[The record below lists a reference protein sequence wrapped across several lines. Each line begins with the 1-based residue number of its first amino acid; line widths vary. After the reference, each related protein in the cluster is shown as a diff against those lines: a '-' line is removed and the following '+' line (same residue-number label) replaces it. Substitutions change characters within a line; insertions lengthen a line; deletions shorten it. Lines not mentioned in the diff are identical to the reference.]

1 MKMPALIAGQLS
13 GVTAVAVVLLLSACA
28 VKPPSPDWQ
37 MNAQSAM
44 DRSVSAYLSGNTR
57 VEALE
62 FDKARS
68 EIARTGRPELM
79 ARVEL
84 LRCAGRV
91 ASLVFESCSGFEK
104 LRPDAN
110 PPERAYADYL
120 GARLQPQDI
129 GLLPPQQRAAA
140 SANADVTAVKS
151 IADPLSRLVAA
162 GVLFQSGQA
171 SPAIMTLAVD
181 TASHQGW
188 RRPLLAWL
196 LVQARRAEQAG
207 DLTEAERLRRRI
219 SLVQDSPATGP
230 KP

>member
-1 MKMPALIAGQLS
+1 MKMPTLFAGLFSRGSALAM
-13 GVTAVAVVLLLSACA
+13 ALLLSACA
-28 VKPPSPDWQ
+28 SKPPPPDWQ

-44 DRSVSAYLSGNTR
+44 DRSVSAYLAGNTR

-79 ARVEL
+79 ARAEL

-91 ASLVFESCSGFEK
+91 ASLVFEACSGFEK
-104 LRPDAN
+104 LRQDAK

-120 GARLQPQDI
+120 GARLQLQDI
-129 GLLPPQQRAAA
+129 KLLPPQQRAAA
-140 SANADVTAVKS
+140 SADAGAVKS
-151 IADPLSRLVAA
+151 ITDPLSRLVAA
-162 GVLFQSGQA
+162 GVLFQTGQA
-171 SPAIMTLAVD
+171 SPAIMALAVE
-181 TASHQGW
+181 TASAQGW

-196 LVQARRAEQAG
+196 LVQAQRAEQAG
-207 DLTEAERLRRRI
+207 DTQEAQRLRRRI
-219 SLVQDSPATGP
+219 ALVQDAPGTGD